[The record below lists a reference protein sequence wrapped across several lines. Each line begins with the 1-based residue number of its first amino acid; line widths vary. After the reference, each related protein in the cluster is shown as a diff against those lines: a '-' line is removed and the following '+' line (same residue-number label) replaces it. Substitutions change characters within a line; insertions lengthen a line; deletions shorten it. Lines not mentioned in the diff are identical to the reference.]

1 MLVMLGGAV
10 GAGLRYVVTVLATRH
25 FGDGFAVGTIAVNVV
40 GSLAMGLVM
49 AWLVARFALPGGLS
63 DPGNSVR
70 LLLATG
76 ILGGFTTF
84 SAFALDAVVLW
95 ERGAVTLAAAYVML
109 SVGGSIA
116 AVIAGLAIGRAIFNA

>member
-25 FGDGFAVGTIAVNVV
+25 FGDGFAVGTMAVNVV
-40 GSLAMGLVM
+40 GSREMGLVM

-70 LLLATG
+70 LLLAAG
-76 ILGGFTTF
+76 VLGGFTTF

-95 ERGAVTLAAAYVML
+95 
-109 SVGGSIA
+109 
-116 AVIAGLAIGRAIFNA
+116 